1 MRARRLTT
9 AAVELAFSVTV
20 AALALAL
27 ALGLV
32 LVSGADPGA
41 VGESFLEG
49 SFGNSYAI
57 SATLAKTIPLVLVG
71 LGWILVFKG
80 GRFQIGFPGQ
90 IMIGGLCAA
99 AVALHMPGSL
109 QLPFAVLAGV
119 VGGALLAAVAAWLWA
134 AYDVNEILS
143 TLLLNLVAVQVVAWA
158 VRGPLQEQSGV
169 LPASDPFPSSARWPV
184 VEGLPALHW
193 DFLLV
198 PIAVV
203 AVALVISRSNFGLRL
218 RMVGA
223 SEPAARYAGVSPVRM
238 GIYSILASGGLAGL
252 AGSSLVLAGG
262 TANLSEGFEAGYGFQ
277 GIVVGLLARN
287 SPVACIPAALLFAA
301 LRQGGGVVEAQEG
314 VSSALVGVAQG
325 LVVLLVLVG
334 TTALVLLERR
344 WRDRALRRGE
354 LGGGDSSSAAG
365 AGPLL
370 STERV

>member
-1 MRARRLTT
+1 MRTRRLTR
-9 AAVELAFSVTV
+9 ALVELGFSVTV
-20 AALALAL
+20 AALGLALAL
-27 ALGLV
+27 ALV
-32 LVSGADPGA
+32 VVSGADPGA
-41 VGESFLEG
+41 VTETFLEG

-57 SATLAKTIPLVLVG
+57 SATIAKMIPLVLVG

-99 AVALHMPGSL
+99 AVALHMPGSV
-109 QLPFAVLAGV
+109 QLPFAVIAGV
-119 VGGALLAAVAAWLWA
+119 LGGGALAALAAWLWA
-134 AYDVNEILS
+134 RYDVNEILS

-158 VRGPLQEQSGV
+158 VRGPLQEQTGV
-169 LPASDPFPSSARWPV
+169 LPASDPFASSARWPGI
-184 VEGLPALHW
+184 EGLPALHW
-193 DFLLV
+193 DLLLV
-198 PIAVV
+198 PIIVV
-203 AVALVISRSNFGLRL
+203 ATALLITRSNFGLRL

-223 SEPAARYAGVSPVRM
+223 SEPAARYAGVSPVRI
-238 GIYSILASGGLAGL
+238 GVYSIVASGALAGL

-262 TANLSEGFEAGYGFQ
+262 TPNLSEGFEAGYGFQ

-287 SPVACIPAALLFAA
+287 SPVGCIPAALLFAA
-301 LRQGGGVVEAQEG
+301 LRQGGGVVEAQVG

-354 LGGGDSSSAAG
+354 LGGGDSSGAAG
-365 AGPLL
+365 PGPRLKP
-370 STERV
+370 EGA